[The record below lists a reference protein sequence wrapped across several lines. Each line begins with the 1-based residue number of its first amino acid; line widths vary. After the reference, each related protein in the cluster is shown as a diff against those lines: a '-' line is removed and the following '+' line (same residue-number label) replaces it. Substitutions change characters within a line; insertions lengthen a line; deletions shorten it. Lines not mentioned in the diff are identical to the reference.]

1 MGRLIGVVADDITG
15 SNDIGIMFGKSDYI
29 VDIYDYNDWENH
41 PIQSDVLILDT
52 DSRFDNPETAYEK
65 VFTATKKLKDAGAE
79 VFLNKT
85 CSVFRGNIGAEF
97 DAMLDVLGEDF
108 AIVVLGFP
116 KNGRTTIAGIHYV
129 HGKKL
134 EESEFK
140 HDPVHP
146 MTQSNL
152 VNILQSQTKRKVG
165 LIDYN
170 VIKAGA
176 SALKSEI
183 QNQKEKVNYLILDV
197 TEQED
202 LRIIAEA
209 VKKVKVIGGSSALAE
224 ELPTFLEKNKIVKD
238 TIKFPEK
245 VKDKGFFCV
254 AGSLMP
260 QTISQIE
267 YMREKSVVMEMDTV
281 SLLESSDQ
289 KIFVYSLT
297 EKIISYIA
305 QGLDVILHSSNTQ
318 GVVKQ
323 TKLMG
328 QRQGLSNTEI
338 SKFISSTLAD
348 ITKSVIMQTGQTRMI
363 VAGGDTSA
371 AVCRKMKVRGMRVW
385 KEIQPG
391 LPSCVTLSEPAL
403 LLVLKSGS
411 FGKPNF
417 FEKAFEHIK
426 NQ

>member
-1 MGRLIGVVADDITG
+1 MIGVVADDITG
-15 SNDIGIMFGKSDYI
+15 SNDIGIMFAKSNFI
-29 VDIYDYNDWENH
+29 VDIYDYNDWESD
-41 PIQSDVLILDT
+41 ITQSDVLILDT

-65 VFTATKKLKDAGAE
+65 AYAATKKLKDAGAE
-79 VFLNKT
+79 IFLNKT

-97 DAMLDVLGEDF
+97 DAMLDALGEEF

-129 HGKKL
+129 HGKML

-140 HDPVHP
+140 HDPMHP
-146 MTQSNL
+146 MSQSNL
-152 VNILQSQTKRKVG
+152 VNILQTQTKRKVG

-176 SALKSEI
+176 TELKLEI
-183 QNQKEKVNYLILDV
+183 RKQKEKVNYLILDV

-209 VKKVKVIGGSSALAE
+209 VKEIKVIGGSSALAE
-224 ELPTFLEKNKIVKD
+224 ELPAFLEKNKVVKD
-238 TIKFPEK
+238 SIKLPENMTN
-245 VKDKGFFCV
+245 KGFFCV

-267 YMREKSVVMEMDTV
+267 YMEEKSVVIEMDTV
-281 SLLESSDQ
+281 SLLESSDP
-289 KIFVYSLT
+289 KNDVYSLT
-297 EKIISYIA
+297 EKIIAYMEL
-305 QGLDVILHSSNTQ
+305 GLDVILHSSNKQ
-318 GVVKQ
+318 KVVKE
-323 TKLMG
+323 TKLHG
-328 QRQGLSNTEI
+328 QMQGLNNTEV
-338 SKFISSTLAD
+338 SKWVSNTLAD
-348 ITKSVIMQTGQTRMI
+348 ITHSVIMKTGQTRFI

-371 AVCRKMKVRGMRVW
+371 SVCRKMNIRGMRVW

-391 LPSCVTLSEPAL
+391 LSSCITLSHPSF

-417 FEKAFEHIK
+417 FEKAFKHIK